1 MDLRKAYQQGKENR
15 ERQAEI
21 KRLMELLTDEDMET
35 VISAY
40 EKKTGKKVKTE
51 QNHSDKFAM
60 FIRRKD
66 VQVLC
71 PECKE
76 MNHYAHSNP
85 DSRNI
90 RFYCNTCK
98 KPFSP
103 FKGTL
108 VQGSGLS
115 WEVWIELVRC
125 TLENNSLVAVKHMLE
140 ADYNISM
147 TEQTILS
154 YRHKIQKAIVLTFPM
169 PKLSGV
175 VQVDETY
182 FREGQKGSRSLV
194 NVAPTA
200 IEKRVARLHAKSHPS
215 KLGINGPEFSCVV
228 TGIDSIGHIA
238 AVVTGLGKGSSQP
251 FEEYFKDYLGKVDFL
266 CTDGYE
272 AYSRYA
278 EKYSIPHYVQMSE
291 ARSVIKKELQDYK
304 DRYKV
309 TTTEQAVRESLYG
322 TRQLDYIDNY
332 GRMSYHQ
339 FERLKA
345 EKALSLERIDNYHA
359 ELKLRI
365 NKELRGVSTVYLPLY
380 IGFRVF
386 IHNWKIDHNNTPLS
400 SKADAEQIFTALLM
414 AGDNFVSRN
423 NLENQSILDFSKPAT
438 KYINHLKKSL
448 DEIRQKSKQSGF
460 TFDDNDR
467 LLRFNKRLYFEN
479 APKARLKEICKE
491 YHVKGYTKMTA
502 FQMAREICKLPD
514 VNHIF
519 LCLVAAD
526 SVHSRYIDDLT
537 ELLKQEESGK

>member
-1 MDLRKAYQQGKENR
+1 MDLRKAAQQGREKR

-21 KRLMELLTDEDMET
+21 NKLAKTLTAEEIEML
-35 VISAY
+35 ISAY
-40 EKKTGKKVKTE
+40 EKKNGRKAQPAKK
-51 QNHSDKFAM
+51 QPDKFAM

-85 DSRNI
+85 DSRDI

-115 WEVWIELVRC
+115 WEVWVELVRC
-125 TLENNSLVAVKHMLE
+125 TLENSSLVAVKHILE

-154 YRHKIQKAIVLTFPM
+154 YRHKIQKAIALTFPM

-194 NVAPTA
+194 NVAPTV

-215 KLGINGPEFSCVV
+215 KMGINGPEFSCVV
-228 TGIDSIGHIA
+228 TGIDSVGHIA

-251 FEEYFKDYLGKVDFL
+251 FEEYFAEYLGKIDFL
-266 CTDGYE
+266 CSDGFE

-278 EKYSIPHYVQMSE
+278 EKHAIPHYVQMSE
-291 ARSVIKKELQDYK
+291 ARAIIKKEQRDYE

-309 TTTEQAVRESLYG
+309 TTTAEAVRENLYG
-322 TRQLDYIDNY
+322 TRQIDYIDNY
-332 GRMSYHQ
+332 GRLSYHQ
-339 FERLKA
+339 FEKLKA
-345 EKALSLERIDNYHA
+345 EKGLSLERIDNYHA

-386 IHNWKIDHNNTPLS
+386 VHNWKVDHNNTPPA
-400 SKADAEQIFTALLM
+400 SKADAEQIFIALLM
-414 AGDNFVSRN
+414 AGDNFVSRSN
-423 NLENQSILDFSKPAT
+423 MESQSILDMTRPAT
-438 KYINHLKKSL
+438 KYTNYLKNL
-448 DEIRQKSKQSGF
+448 TDETRKQSGQSGF

-467 LLRFNKRLYFEN
+467 LLTFNKRKYFEN
-479 APKARLKEICKE
+479 APKSRLKEICKQ
-491 YHVKGYTKMTA
+491 YHIKGYTKMNA
-502 FQMAREICKLPD
+502 YQLSREICKLPE
-514 VNHIF
+514 VNDIF
-519 LCLVAAD
+519 LRLVAAD
-526 SVHSRYIDDLT
+526 SVHAPYTDDLT
-537 ELLKQEESGK
+537 VLLQQAEEDK

>member
-15 ERQAEI
+15 TRQAEI
-21 KRLMELLTDEDMET
+21 KRLMELLTDEDMEK

-51 QNHSDKFAM
+51 QNQPDKFAL
-60 FIRRKD
+60 FLRRKD

-103 FKGTL
+103 FRGTL

-115 WEVWIELVRC
+115 WEVWVELVRC

-154 YRHKIQKAIVLTFPM
+154 YRHKIQKAIALTFPM
-169 PKLSGV
+169 PKLLGV

-182 FREGQKGSRSLV
+182 FRERQKGSRSLV

-278 EKYSIPHYVQMSE
+278 EKYGIPHYV
-291 ARSVIKKELQDYK
+291 INLK
-304 DRYKV
+304 D
-309 TTTEQAVRESLYG
+309 
-322 TRQLDYIDNY
+322 
-332 GRMSYHQ
+332 
-339 FERLKA
+339 
-345 EKALSLERIDNYHA
+345 
-359 ELKLRI
+359 
-365 NKELRGVSTVYLPLY
+365 
-380 IGFRVF
+380 
-386 IHNWKIDHNNTPLS
+386 
-400 SKADAEQIFTALLM
+400 
-414 AGDNFVSRN
+414 
-423 NLENQSILDFSKPAT
+423 
-438 KYINHLKKSL
+438 
-448 DEIRQKSKQSGF
+448 
-460 TFDDNDR
+460 
-467 LLRFNKRLYFEN
+467 
-479 APKARLKEICKE
+479 
-491 YHVKGYTKMTA
+491 
-502 FQMAREICKLPD
+502 
-514 VNHIF
+514 
-519 LCLVAAD
+519 
-526 SVHSRYIDDLT
+526 
-537 ELLKQEESGK
+537 

>member
-1 MDLRKAYQQGKENR
+1 MELRAKQQ
-15 ERQAEI
+15 RQAELDEI
-21 KRLMELLTDEDMET
+21 AERLTPEEIERL
-35 VISAY
+35 ISVY
-40 EKKTGKKVKTE
+40 EKKTGRKALNPAP
-51 QNHSDKFAM
+51 QPDKF
-60 FIRRKD
+60 
-66 VQVLC
+66 VQFLERQDFHILC
-71 PECKE
+71 PYCKGR
-76 MNHYAHSNP
+76 NYYSHSHPN
-85 DSRNI
+85 SRDI
-90 RFYCNTCK
+90 RFYCNDCQK
-98 KPFSP
+98 AFSP
-103 FKGTL
+103 FTGTL
-108 VQGSGLS
+108 IQGSGIP
-115 WEVWIELVRC
+115 WEVWVELVRC

-154 YRHKIQKAIVLTFPM
+154 YRHKIQKAIALTFPM

-182 FREGQKGSRSLV
+182 FREGQKGSRNLV

-200 IEKRVARLHAKSHPS
+200 IEKRVARLHSKSHAA
-215 KLGINGPEFSCVV
+215 KMGINSPEFACVV
-228 TGIDSIGHIA
+228 VGTDSSQHIA

-251 FEEYFKDYLGKVDFL
+251 FEKYFKDYLGKVDFL

-278 EKYSIPHYVQMSE
+278 EKYGIPHYVQMSE
-291 ARSVIKKELQDYK
+291 ARSVIKKELKDYEE
-304 DRYKV
+304 RYKV
-309 TTTEQAVRESLYG
+309 TTSEEAVRENLYG
-322 TRQLDYIDNY
+322 TRQLDYIYNY
-332 GRMSYHQ
+332 GRLSYRQ

-345 EKALSLERIDNYHA
+345 EKALSLERIDNYHS

-365 NKELRGVSTVYLPLY
+365 NKELRGVSTIYLPLY

-386 IHNWKIDHNNTPLS
+386 IHNWKIDHENTPPS

-414 AGDNFVSRN
+414 ADGDFASRKDFGE
-423 NLENQSILDFSKPAT
+423 LSILDFSKPAT
-438 KYINHLKKSL
+438 KYINYLKKSL
-448 DEIRQKSKQSGF
+448 DEIRQESKQKGF

-467 LLRFNKRLYFEN
+467 LLTFNKRLYFERTT
-479 APKARLKEICKE
+479 KAKLKEICKE
-491 YHVKGYTKMTA
+491 YHIKGYTKMTD

-537 ELLKQEESGK
+537 ELLKQEETGK

>member
-1 MDLRKAYQQGKENR
+1 MDLRKAYQQGKEKQA
-15 ERQAEI
+15 RQAEI
-21 KRLMELLTDEDMET
+21 NRLLELLTDEDIELLA
-35 VISAY
+35 SAY
-40 EKKTGKKVKTE
+40 EKKTGTKAKTTKK
-51 QNHSDKFAM
+51 QPDKFAL
-60 FIRRKD
+60 FLRRKD
-66 VQVLC
+66 VKVIC
-71 PECKE
+71 PECKKT
-76 MNHYAHSNP
+76 NHYTHSNP

-90 RFYCNTCK
+90 RFFCNNCK

-115 WEVWIELVRC
+115 WDVWVELVHC
-125 TLENNSLVAVKHMLE
+125 TLENKSLIAVKHLLE
-140 ADYNISM
+140 ADYGISM

-154 YRHKIQKAIVLTFPM
+154 YRHKIQKAIALTFPM

-200 IEKRVARLHAKSHPS
+200 IEKRVARLNTKLHAAKM
-215 KLGINGPEFSCVV
+215 GINSPEFACVV
-228 TGIDSIGHIA
+228 VGTDSSQHIA

-251 FEEYFKDYLGKVDFL
+251 FEKYFKDYLGKVDFL

-278 EKYSIPHYVQMSE
+278 DKYGIPHYVQMSE
-291 ARSVIKKELQDYK
+291 ARSVIKKELKDYEE
-304 DRYKV
+304 RHKV
-309 TTTEQAVRESLYG
+309 TTTEDAVRENLYG

-332 GRMSYHQ
+332 GRLSYHQ
-339 FERLKA
+339 FVRLKA
-345 EKALSLERIDNYHA
+345 EKALSLERIDNYHSD
-359 ELKLRI
+359 LKLRI
-365 NKELRGVSTVYLPLY
+365 NKELRGVSTIYLPLY

-386 IHNWKIDHNNTPLS
+386 IHNWKIDHNAPPS

-414 AGDNFVSRN
+414 ADGDFASRKDFGE
-423 NLENQSILDFSKPAT
+423 LSILDFSKPAT
-438 KYINHLKKSL
+438 KYINYLKKSL
-448 DEIRQKSKQSGF
+448 DEIRQESKQSGF

-491 YHVKGYTKMTA
+491 YHIKGYTKMTA

-537 ELLKQEESGK
+537 ELLKQEDAGK